1 MVINI
6 VDETQTATATIRYVE
21 FYSAKGNKK
30 EWYYITIPKRLKWKQ
45 GDLVKFKRVYIN
57 E

>member
-1 MVINI
+1 MVIYMI
-6 VDETQTATATIRYVE
+6 TEPTTATIRRVE
-21 FYSAKGNKK
+21 FYSNKGHKK